1 MVKLKKG
8 NFEIKGTYI
17 QTPLEEASMKGIPNM
32 GNIMKQ
38 AQQLQAKMAK
48 IQEELS
54 EKTVEA
60 SAGGGMITVVAN
72 GKQELI
78 SIHIEKEVI
87 DPDDP
92 EMLQDLV
99 LAAVNDALTRAKDM
113 MNQEMGKLTK
123 GINIPGLPGLF

>member
-1 MVKLKKG
+1 MVRLKKG
-8 NFEIKGTYI
+8 NLEIKGTYI
-17 QTPLEEASMKGIPNM
+17 QKPLEEASMKGIPNM

>member
-1 MVKLKKG
+1 
-8 NFEIKGTYI
+8 
-17 QTPLEEASMKGIPNM
+17 MKGIPNM